1 MSEWWD
7 VFGGELE
14 NMIEATYL
22 PMLQVARLK
31 RVSRS
36 FPSLGHRH
44 PIANPDSFTDVMV
57 KRRELLER
65 LMDIRKVYAAFRKRR

>member
-31 RVSRS
+31 RVFRS

-44 PIANPDSFTDVMV
+44 PIHVANPDSFTDEMV
-57 KRRELLER
+57 KKRE
-65 LMDIRKVYAAFRKRR
+65 